1 MSINSDSQE
10 DIQGIIIA
18 NSEDSN
24 LLSSVRR
31 RVEISKNKVETG
43 SLNVLSAK
51 YEVNIC
57 LVIPNLNIIV

>member
-10 DIQGIIIA
+10 DIQEIVTT
-18 NSEDSN
+18 SEDSN

-31 RVEISKNKVETG
+31 RVQISKEKVQTG

-51 YEVNIC
+51 YEVKCYNKKK
-57 LVIPNLNIIV
+57 